1 MRITA
6 LSEWYPEILEAWL
19 DPDVGRRLYVPL
31 SERRGYV
38 VHHTAGGDID
48 EEYAYARWVARFHF
62 WTRNWRR
69 PGGYSFQ
76 IGSRGTIFEM
86 CGWEFVGAHAPGCN
100 YNSIGVAFQGDFT
113 HTLPNQPQLDSFAWL
128 VSDHSVPNVQQGHR
142 DCSDTACPGN
152 TLYRALPLPI
162 EIEPDEPD
170 EPDEDDIMADPEVAK
185 QLARLADASG
195 VRAQAE
201 VSAELAAIRT
211 RAGLAPEPDS
221 DAVWIERIISGE
233 RTLAD
238 AARAIA
244 DK

>member
-1 MRITA
+1 MRIVPLA
-6 LSEWYPEILEAWL
+6 EWYPEMLEAWL
-19 DPDVGRRLYVPL
+19 DPDVGRRLHVGVGG
-31 SERRGYV
+31 RRGYT
-38 VHHTAGGDID
+38 VHHTGGGV
-48 EEYAYARWVARFHF
+48 EEELAYARWVAHFHF

-69 PGGYSFQ
+69 PGGYNFQ
-76 IGSRGTIFEM
+76 IGRRGTIFEM
-86 CGWEFVGAHAPGCN
+86 CGWEFVGAHAPTFN
-100 YNSIGVAFQGDFT
+100 RSRIGVAFQGNFT

-128 VSDHSVPNVQQGHR
+128 VREHSVPHDQNGHR
-142 DCSDTACPGN
+142 DNGSGTACPGN

-170 EPDEDDIMADPEVAK
+170 EDDIMADPEIAK

-195 VRAQAE
+195 VRAQAD

-233 RTLAD
+233 RTLAE